1 MARLQLAQDPA
12 ADELLEDNPLA
23 LLIAMLLDQQI
34 PMEVAFAGPKKIAD
48 RIGGI
53 DAHQIAEYDPD
64 KFVALCSE
72 RPAIHRFPG
81 SMAKRVQVLA
91 QEIVDEYDGRAE
103 NIWKAGDPTGPSYSR
118 DSRRSP
124 VSASKRQ
131 RSSWPCWASSTV
143 SSPRTGARQRGTMA
157 RRAHICRWQ
166 MSSTPSRWAWC
177 APIRK
182 K

>member
-1 MARLQLAQDPA
+1 MAKLQLAQDPA
-12 ADELLEDNPLA
+12 ADELLEENPLA

-103 NIWKAGDPTGPSYSR
+103 NIWKTGDPIPARYVVPDLERFNWR
-118 DSRRSP
+118 DDAAAAQEIPLGGVFTSAIYAVAWMGVYLIISMLIFRRRDF
-124 VSASKRQ
+124 V
-131 RSSWPCWASSTV
+131 
-143 SSPRTGARQRGTMA
+143 
-157 RRAHICRWQ
+157 
-166 MSSTPSRWAWC
+166 
-177 APIRK
+177 
-182 K
+182 